1 MSSNTAMSTWPWLFS
16 LGSLCDSFHSAYFQF
31 PRERIR
37 IHPKSFRNMM
47 MACSFSSWHITSGLV
62 YQLGVCVYFRKH
74 DNLQDFFLQVCVCVR
89 VRVCVCKLSM
99 RLCAFFCVC
108 DNVQLF
114 YWVWVR
120 VCLCMRVYV
129 LCLLTSNGV
138 ILWHFFEFVSVYFAA
153 VTTCNFFATAENWH
167 NPSDAAFL
175 PQKLPSAVFC
185 KIREL
190 GVNPSRLPC
199 CVF

>member
-1 MSSNTAMSTWPWLFS
+1 MSSSTAMSTWPWLFS

-31 PRERIR
+31 PRERIW

-47 MACSFSSWHITSGLV
+47 MACSFSSWQYHKRACLPIRR
-62 YQLGVCVYFRKH
+62 VCVFSQTWQCAR
-74 DNLQDFFLQVCVCVR
+74 LFFLQVCVCVR
-89 VRVCVCKLSM
+89 VCVCKLLM

-129 LCLLTSNGV
+129 LCVLTCNGV
-138 ILWHFFEFVSVYFAA
+138 ILWHFFEFVSVYFAG

-185 KIREL
+185 AAKFANS
-190 GVNPSRLPC
+190 G
-199 CVF
+199 